1 MRAEIISVGSELT
14 SGVSLDTNGQ
24 WLSARLAEVGIEVA
38 FHTTVADDMEANVG
52 VFDIATKRADLVL
65 VTGGLGPTL
74 DDLTREALA
83 KVAGVD
89 LVFDQP
95 SFDRLQQI
103 FQYLKRPMPE
113 RNRVQA
119 YFPSGSTVVP
129 NENGT
134 APGIW
139 LEVGQSLVVC
149 MPGVPREMK
158 PMFTNW
164 VLPRL
169 LQRFGAGKVIVHRTL
184 RCFGAGESHVEQM
197 LGEFTK
203 RGRHPEVG
211 ITVSEATISL
221 RVTAKAGSTDEAR
234 SLIDP
239 DITKIREILGPLVF
253 GEEDDQ
259 LQNVVGRLLLNLNVT
274 LSTAESCTGGMLGEW
289 LTQLPG
295 ISSVYMGGVVSYA
308 NEAKKDLLG
317 VSQEILDQHGA
328 VSEECAAAMALGC
341 QKRFH
346 TDLAVSIT
354 GIAGPHGGTP
364 EKPVGLVYVGLAH
377 ADGVKVRSFQW
388 GADRESNRIRATKM
402 ALNMVR
408 RYLEAGE

>member
-38 FHTTVADDMEANVG
+38 FHTTVADDMDANVG

-169 LQRFGAGKVIVHRTL
+169 LRRFGAGKVIVHRTL

-253 GEEDDQ
+253 GEEDEQ

-354 GIAGPHGGTP
+354 GIAGPNGGTP

>member
-1 MRAEIISVGSELT
+1 MRAEIISIGSELT
-14 SGVSLDTNGQ
+14 SGVNLDTNAQ

-38 FHTTVADDMEANVG
+38 FHTTVADDMDANVG
-52 VFDIATKRADLVL
+52 VFDIATKRADLVI

-89 LVFDQP
+89 LVFDQA
-95 SFDRLQQI
+95 SFDRLEAI

-119 YFPSGSTVVP
+119 YFPAGSTVVP

-139 LEVGQSLVVC
+139 LEVGRSLVVC

-197 LGEFTK
+197 LGELTK

-221 RVTAKAGSTDEAR
+221 RVTAKASSTDEAR
-234 SLIDP
+234 TLIDP

-253 GEEDDQ
+253 GEEDEQ
-259 LQNVVGRLLLNLNVT
+259 LQNVVGRLLLNLHVT

-354 GIAGPHGGTP
+354 GIAGPDGGTP

>member
-239 DITKIREILGPLVF
+239 DIIKIREILGPLVF
-253 GEEDDQ
+253 GEEDEQ

-354 GIAGPHGGTP
+354 GIAGPDGGTP

>member
-38 FHTTVADDMEANVG
+38 FHTTVADDMDANVG

-221 RVTAKAGSTDEAR
+221 RVTAKAGSSDEAR

-253 GEEDDQ
+253 GEEDEQ

-317 VSQEILDQHGA
+317 VSQEILDQYGA

-354 GIAGPHGGTP
+354 GIAGPDGGTP